1 MTKEKNKFQLT
12 EKYVPFIL
20 LLITVGAY
28 IPLINQLGFY
38 WDDWPMLWFKVT
50 KGTEGFATAFDSDR
64 PFLGYLYQLTAHLN
78 NDPITWQAL
87 TVFFRW
93 SVTAAFWWALKQLWP
108 ERKAEVFWISI
119 LLAVYPGFKQMP
131 IVYVWLNAFI
141 MLLEY
146 ILSFGMMLKA
156 MQSGKKGWVI

>member
-50 KGTEGFATAFDSDR
+50 KGAEGFATAFDSDR
-64 PFLGYLYQLTAHLN
+64 PFLGYLYQLTNHMAGSDSLLSL
-78 NDPITWQAL
+78 DSY
-87 TVFFRW
+87 R
-93 SVTAAFWWALKQLWP
+93 
-108 ERKAEVFWISI
+108 SI
-119 LLAVYPGFKQMP
+119 LVGSEA
-131 IVYVWLNAFI
+131 I
-141 MLLEY
+141 MAGAKSG
-146 ILSFGMMLKA
+146 SFLDQHIA
-156 MQSGKKGWVI
+156 RCISRF